1 MGVPSHHAPDG
12 RSQALP
18 VDPDGELRQPAQRR
32 ELDPPWPVL
41 GAISAGGA
49 LGAAAR
55 YGLLVAFPTEPPGF
69 PWTIFAV
76 NVTGCLLI
84 GALMV
89 LVTDIWPRRRLIR
102 PFVGVGVLGGF
113 TTFSTY
119 SVEIQGLVD
128 AQALGTAVIY
138 LVGTLVAAL
147 AATWSGLGLTRWA
160 VSRSLAAR

>member
-1 MGVPSHHAPDG
+1 MDSDV
-12 RSQALP
+12 
-18 VDPDGELRQPAQRR
+18 ELRQAAQRR
-32 ELDPPWPVL
+32 ELDRPWPVL

-55 YGLLVAFPTEPPGF
+55 YGLLVAFPTAPPGF
-69 PWTIFAV
+69 PWTIFVV

-89 LVTDIWPRRRLIR
+89 LVTDVWPQRRLLR
-102 PFVGVGVLGGF
+102 PFLGVGVLGGF

-119 SVEIQGLVD
+119 SVELQGLVD
-128 AQALGTAVIY
+128 ARALGTAAVY

-147 AATWSGLGLTRWA
+147 AATWTGLGVTRWA
-160 VSRSLAAR
+160 VRRSLAAR